1 MCFIFEREKP
11 LLISVKCLWRENL
24 RKYDD
29 KSIDSCVVAEG
40 MPWISC
46 LARELH
52 ATVNER
58 SKIYMKLEMN
68 HKNIEVQN
76 FKKNVKGVEYA

>member
-1 MCFIFEREKP
+1 M
-11 LLISVKCLWRENL
+11 

-29 KSIDSCVVAEG
+29 KSIDSCVAAKW

-46 LARELH
+46 LAREPH
-52 ATVNER
+52 ATANER
-58 SKIYMKLEMN
+58 SKIYMN
-68 HKNIEVQN
+68 HKNIEAEN